1 MDDTAPVSSRTRGR
15 TDEIGEGR
23 ATVSRS
29 SSTDSDASAVRFELF
44 RQDYDLNDYAQHNI
58 SSSHSQA
65 DYSEDE
71 YATSVSQ
78 LSATEDAPVIRP
90 PIGFQFGQ
98 NQAQG
103 LFGFGAFSQFGPNHA
118 SGFYTPSEQPSGSL
132 PSSGLPFPSKVYG
145 NGVAAASGPLTEQST
160 MTAQGSV
167 TGWNGFNVPGQP
179 SYDMFGLGA
188 GSQNGN
194 GTNIFPHNAM
204 QQATGA
210 FPLNEVPS
218 FQGSLLEEHHQAS
231 LGLEHTQNAAGEAV
245 SQGTIQNMN
254 DTMTSVSHPVST
266 ADDGASPDYRA
277 IVEDFFASVSNGHPE
292 ADNLSDSSAPPQPE
306 SESSGDKT
314 ETVPEAT
321 HTLRRTAS
329 NESYGPSSG
338 PTSDDDANS
347 DSSSASQKKQNRQ
360 TEQAKG
366 GARNDEQRKRGM
378 FRVRISPAAPSSQSE
393 RPVSTPPGQPLFS
406 ASGPIPN
413 TETPLPYF
421 QYKQRKESSRQVTSA
436 NGVQRDSGSSKTTTP
451 ENSGNTATGTQTRES
466 SCEPSGV
473 NQSIS
478 EVSTSRDEPQSTA
491 TQNNAVHPTL
501 PSQILPTAISYAS
514 SSALSPSSQ
523 SVGGTSFQGPS
534 LKMHYESE
542 AILAERETPPENHL
556 VSVMIADKR
565 FLNTEPIL
573 VELILPLSPSGK
585 SDYWLDTMV
594 FCHSLQSGP
603 SRIDGPAKAF
613 VFRGRF
619 RQYFLRV
626 SEQNIDNYASGNI
639 VVPYNRFLNVTVE
652 STVSQV
658 LPVRQSASR
667 PAPVLV
673 QPLVP
678 SSYANLTHI
687 ASPNPSEASLPSAP
701 VPRPVQPPKR
711 PREQSP
717 SGSTPASATS
727 TSATPS
733 NGPQSS
739 TSNQE
744 PPRKSYYRKRAL

>member
-15 TDEIGEGR
+15 TDKIGEGR
-23 ATVSRS
+23 ATGSRS

-44 RQDYDLNDYAQHNI
+44 RQDYGLNDYAQHNI

-78 LSATEDAPVIRP
+78 LSAAEDAPVIRP

-98 NQAQG
+98 NQTQG

-118 SGFYTPSEQPSGSL
+118 NGFYAPSEQPSGSL
-132 PSSGLPFPSKVYG
+132 PSSGLSLPSKVYG
-145 NGVAAASGPLTEQST
+145 NGPAAAFGPLTEQST
-160 MTAQGSV
+160 IAAQESV
-167 TGWNGFNVPGQP
+167 AGWNGFNIPGQP
-179 SYDMFGLGA
+179 SFNMFGLGA

-194 GTNIFPHNAM
+194 GTNMFAQNAM

-218 FQGSLLEEHHQAS
+218 FQGNLLGEHHQAS
-231 LGLEHTQNAAGEAV
+231 LEHTQNAAGGAV
-245 SQGTIQNMN
+245 PQHTSQNAN
-254 DTMTSVSHPVST
+254 DAMTSASHPVST
-266 ADDGASPDYRA
+266 TDDGASPDYRA
-277 IVEDFFASVSNGHPE
+277 IVESFFASVSNAHPE
-292 ADNLSDSSAPPQPE
+292 AENLPDSNAPPSQPVPE
-306 SESSGDKT
+306 STTDRTES
-314 ETVPEAT
+314 VPEAT
-321 HTLRRTAS
+321 PTLRRTVS
-329 NESYGPSSG
+329 NESHEPSSG
-338 PTSDDDANS
+338 PTSDDDASS
-347 DSSSASQKKQNRQ
+347 DSSFASQKKRDKQ
-360 TEQAKG
+360 TEQANG
-366 GARNDEQRKRGM
+366 GAKSDEQRKRGM
-378 FRVRISPAAPSSQSE
+378 FRVRTSPASPSSQSE
-393 RPVSTPPGQPLFS
+393 RPVFTPPKQPLFS
-406 ASGPIPN
+406 ASGPVSS

-421 QYKQRKESSRQVTSA
+421 EYKQRKESSKQTTST
-436 NGVQRDSGSSKTTTP
+436 NGAQRDSGPSKTTTP
-451 ENSGNTATGTQTRES
+451 VNSGNTTTGTQTRES
-466 SCEPSGV
+466 SCEPSSV
-473 NQSIS
+473 NLSIS
-478 EVSTSRDEPQSTA
+478 EASASRDEPRPIA
-491 TQNNAVHPTL
+491 TQNNAGPPL
-501 PSQILPTAISYAS
+501 PSQILPSAISYAS
-514 SSALSPSSQ
+514 SSAPSPSSQ
-523 SVGGTSFQGPS
+523 SIGGTPFQGPS

-565 FLNTEPIL
+565 FPNTEPVL

-585 SDYWLDTMV
+585 SDYWLDTMF

-626 SEQNIDNYASGNI
+626 SEQNMDNYASGNI

-652 STVSQV
+652 STVPQV
-658 LPVRQSASR
+658 PPVCQTTSL
-667 PAPVLV
+667 PAPVPVL
-673 QPLVP
+673 PLVP

-687 ASPNPSEASLPSAP
+687 ASPNPSEASRPSAP
-701 VPRPVQPPKR
+701 VARSVQPPKR
-711 PREQSP
+711 PREHSP
-717 SGSTPASATS
+717 PSSAPES
-727 TSATPS
+727 AAPTSATPS
-733 NGPQSS
+733 NGQQSS

>member
-1 MDDTAPVSSRTRGR
+1 MDDAAPVSSRTRGR
-15 TDEIGEGR
+15 TDETGEGR

-44 RQDYDLNDYAQHNI
+44 RQDYGLNDYVQQNI

-98 NQAQG
+98 NQTQG
-103 LFGFGAFSQFGPNHA
+103 LFGFGAFSQFGPNQA
-118 SGFYTPSEQPSGSL
+118 SGFYAASEQSSGSL
-132 PSSGLPFPSKVYG
+132 PSSGLSIPSKVYG
-145 NGVAAASGPLTEQST
+145 NDAAAAFGPLTEQST
-160 MTAQGSV
+160 MASHV
-167 TGWNGFNVPGQP
+167 TGWNGFNIPGQP

-194 GTNIFPHNAM
+194 DTNMFPHNAV

-218 FQGSLLEEHHQAS
+218 FQGSLVEEHQQAS
-231 LGLEHTQNAAGEAV
+231 LERTQNVASEV
-245 SQGTIQNMN
+245 VPQHTSQIAN
-254 DTMTSVSHPVST
+254 DAMTSASQPVST
-266 ADDGASPDYRA
+266 TDDGVSTDYRA
-277 IVEDFFASVSNGHPE
+277 IVEDFFASASNAYPE
-292 ADNLSDSSAPPQPE
+292 AEILPDSSAPPPQPE
-306 SESSGDKT
+306 LEPTGDKT

-329 NESYGPSSG
+329 NESYDPSSG
-338 PTSDDDANS
+338 PTSDDDVSS
-347 DSSSASQKKQNRQ
+347 DSTFSSQEKRGNQ

-366 GARNDEQRKRGM
+366 AAKNDEQRKRGM
-378 FRVRISPAAPSSQSE
+378 FRVRTSPASPSPQSE
-393 RPVSTPPGQPLFS
+393 RPVSTLPKQPLFS
-406 ASGPIPN
+406 AFGPVPS

-421 QYKQRKESSRQVTSA
+421 QYKQRKENSKQATST
-436 NGVQRDSGSSKTTTP
+436 NGAQRPAGHSKTAIP
-451 ENSGNTATGTQTRES
+451 VNSGNTSTGTQTRES
-466 SCEPSGV
+466 SCEPSSV

-478 EVSTSRDEPQSTA
+478 EASTSRDEPRSIA
-491 TQNNAVHPTL
+491 TQNNVVHPPL
-501 PSQILPTAISYAS
+501 PSQILPSAISYAS
-514 SSALSPSSQ
+514 SSAPSPSSQ
-523 SVGGTSFQGPS
+523 SVGGTPFQGPS

-565 FLNTEPIL
+565 FPNTEPIL
-573 VELILPLSPSGK
+573 VELILPLSASGK
-585 SDYWLDTMV
+585 SDYWLDTMY

-652 STVSQV
+652 STVPQV
-658 LPVRQSASR
+658 PPVGQNASR
-667 PAPVLV
+667 PAPVPV

-717 SGSTPASATS
+717 PSSAPASAAS
-727 TSATPS
+727 NSATPS
-733 NGPQSS
+733 NDQQSS